1 MISNNTQ
8 EKSYL
13 CTTCESRLHSLQD
26 AQTSLASHSFALPL
40 HQKSFGTQM
49 RQEAEYKPLQ
59 FAFYPKLENELEKR
73 GTTRI
78 SKSLIISNVNL

>member
-13 CTTCESRLHSLQD
+13 CSVNHLERKCGKKLNINHFN
-26 AQTSLASHSFALPL
+26 LAS
-40 HQKSFGTQM
+40 T
-49 RQEAEYKPLQ
+49 
-59 FAFYPKLENELEKR
+59 KLENELEKR

-78 SKSLIISNVNL
+78 SKSLIFSTMKL